1 MITVAVADDHTLFK
15 SGIIELIQSQPDM
28 EVLFDASNGKE
39 FIDRLA
45 ENKGIDIAVID
56 IEMPV
61 MNGFDLTDFLHEN
74 YPAIKIIVLS
84 AYSQERFV
92 VKLIECGAAGFLSK
106 NCQPK
111 ELFDAIR
118 QTNDCGFYLTPDAFK
133 VMQRARTISKNYKNT
148 NNIHIDLTARELEVL
163 KLICKEMTN
172 HEIADELC
180 VSVRTIEG
188 HRNNLILK
196 TGSRNTAGLVLF
208 AVRYN
213 IIDALS

>member
-1 MITVAVADDHTLFK
+1 MIRVAVADDHTLFK

-28 EVLFDASNGKE
+28 EVLFDASNGQE
-39 FIDRLA
+39 FIENLA
-45 ENKGIDIAVID
+45 TNKEIDIAVID

-61 MNGFDLTDFLHEN
+61 MNGFDLTSYLHEKF
-74 YPAIKIIVLS
+74 PTIKVIVLS

-106 NCQPK
+106 NCDPK

-118 QTNDCGFYLTPDAFK
+118 QTKDCGFYLTPEAFK
-133 VMQRARTISKNYKNT
+133 VMQRARTISKKYKNI
-148 NNIHIDLTARELEVL
+148 NNIPVELTARELEVL
-163 KLICKEMTN
+163 KLICREMTN
-172 HEIADELC
+172 HEIADELS

-213 IIDALS
+213 IIDALA

>member
-1 MITVAVADDHTLFK
+1 MIRVAVADDHTLFK

-28 EVLFDASNGKE
+28 EVLFDASNGQE
-39 FIDRLA
+39 FIENLA
-45 ENKGIDIAVID
+45 TNKEIDIAVID

-61 MNGFDLTDFLHEN
+61 MNGFDLTSYLHEKF
-74 YPAIKIIVLS
+74 PTIKVIVLS

-106 NCQPK
+106 NCDPK

-118 QTNDCGFYLTPDAFK
+118 QTKDCGFYLTPEAFK
-133 VMQRARTISKNYKNT
+133 VMQRARTISKKYKNI
-148 NNIHIDLTARELEVL
+148 NNIPVELTARELEVL
-163 KLICKEMTN
+163 KLICREMTN
-172 HEIADELC
+172 HEIGDELS

-213 IIDALS
+213 IIDALA